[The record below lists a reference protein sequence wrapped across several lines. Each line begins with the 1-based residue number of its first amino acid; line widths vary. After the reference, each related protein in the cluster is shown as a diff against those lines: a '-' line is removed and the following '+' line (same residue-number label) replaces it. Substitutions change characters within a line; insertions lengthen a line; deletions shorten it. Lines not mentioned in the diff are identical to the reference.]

1 MWSLRQTLLTLSQL
15 PLAIDSSFASPEQIE
30 VVQTLFPNGHL
41 PDDFDPREGIRRL
54 FPTGQ
59 TSTMSS
65 LKSYILSQDGT
76 VSTGDLVAQLRVRAD
91 GSGNWLLKGL
101 ITSGSDQARV
111 GAGFVFAFSADPD
124 AHGFVAT
131 GDIDNQ
137 GVAFVTAGAD
147 SWIAQNWPQIFTG
160 QVYLYIS
167 EATGTKELPPIVD
180 AATDHGFSGL
190 TTLQGPKPGDRLSDD
205 RVTWGPLLTP
215 PNDLL
220 WGI

>member
-1 MWSLRQTLLTLSQL
+1 MWSLRQTLLTLSEL
-15 PLAIDSSFASPEQIE
+15 PLAVDSTFASPQQIE
-30 VVQTLFPNGHL
+30 AVQTLFPNGHL
-41 PDDFDPREGIRRL
+41 PDAFDPRKGIRSL

-59 TSTMSS
+59 PAEISS
-65 LKSYILSQDGT
+65 LKHYILSQDGT

-101 ITSGSDQARV
+101 ITSGSNQARV
-111 GAGFVFAFSADPD
+111 GAGFVFAFSADPN

-131 GDIDNQ
+131 GDVDNQ
-137 GVAFVTAGAD
+137 GAAFVTAGAD
-147 SWIAQNWPQIFTG
+147 SWIAENWPQIFTE

-190 TTLQGPKPGDRLSDD
+190 TTLQGAKPGDRLSDNP
-205 RVTWGPLLTP
+205 VTWGPLLTP
-215 PNDLL
+215 PNDLV